1 VNVFLIHH
9 RSKHHAA
16 NSGYGRLVD
25 FMDAK
30 VIYGT
35 PKLPY
40 RLAKIFAGFH
50 SQAKGNYNAGSVF
63 KAIELYQFL
72 KKNKGEK
79 NIVHF
84 LNGERDIRHLG
95 FFKRRFPN
103 TKFVATFHKPP
114 TVLKSSIP
122 NPKAL
127 RHLDGAIAVGTNQVE
142 FLKKWLQ
149 LEQVVY
155 IPHGVDTE
163 YFKPASNLKKTNTLL
178 FVGQHLRD
186 FETFNQ
192 TVPQLAARIKGVRV
206 NVVIHPAYAHCII
219 PHNCIHLYTAVNDEQ
234 LRTFY
239 QEATLLFLP
248 LLDSTACNSL
258 LEGMACGL
266 PIITSDVGGNVG
278 YLKETSNILLE
289 DEKKLEF
296 AKKIENVLLEESG
309 LVERAQS
316 SRKQA
321 LKMDWKPT
329 VESILQFY
337 KTLFYQNK

>member
-1 VNVFLIHH
+1 
-9 RSKHHAA
+9 
-16 NSGYGRLVD
+16 
-25 FMDAK
+25 
-30 VIYGT
+30 
-35 PKLPY
+35 
-40 RLAKIFAGFH
+40 
-50 SQAKGNYNAGSVF
+50 
-63 KAIELYQFL
+63 
-72 KKNKGEK
+72 
-79 NIVHF
+79 
-84 LNGERDIRHLG
+84 
-95 FFKRRFPN
+95 
-103 TKFVATFHKPP
+103 
-114 TVLKSSIP
+114 
-122 NPKAL
+122 
-127 RHLDGAIAVGTNQVE
+127 LDGAIAVGTNQVE

-163 YFKPASNLKKTNTLL
+163 YFKPAPNLKKTNTLL

-258 LEGMACGL
+258 LEAMACGL

-278 YLKETSNILLE
+278 YLKETENLLLKGTDNVSNSIISFLKNETLLNDASKASRQKAE
-289 DEKKLEF
+289 DC
-296 AKKIENVLLEESG
+296 N
-309 LVERAQS
+309 
-316 SRKQA
+316 
-321 LKMDWKPT
+321 WKR
-329 VESILQFY
+329 VASQIDNFY
-337 KTLFYQNK
+337 CSL